1 MRFLHTS
8 TSGLIAEYL
17 CVKVADLPTL
27 TGAELALVENAGL
40 FCLTMNGQDS
50 DSNVIFAC
58 AKAAQSA
65 KALFG
70 AKHIAFLGLFDG
82 LICQKPTHPVVKFLG
97 NLFRRDGPGRFELV
111 SSKHGQTC
119 KMLVPPAATI
129 IKPLEPQPG
138 TVLTIA
144 ARDFLGL
151 ESKYWSQLSDI
162 KL

>member
-40 FCLTMNGQDS
+40 FCLTMNGQNSNS
-50 DSNVIFAC
+50 DVIFEC

-65 KALFG
+65 KALFNAG
-70 AKHIAFLGLFDG
+70 NIAFLGLFDG

-97 NLFRRDGPGRFELV
+97 SLFRRDGPGRFELV

-119 KMLVPPAATI
+119 KMRVPPAATI
-129 IKPLEPQPG
+129 IKPLEPQTG
-138 TVLTIA
+138 SVLTIA
-144 ARDFLGL
+144 AGDFLSL